1 MSAVAGLAFD
11 RLAPEYD
18 ALWTTSAI
26 GRLQRAA
33 VWRRLDALVKPGD
46 RILDLGCGTGED
58 ALHMAGRGAVV
69 YGIDASSE
77 MVRVARARG
86 VDAQHLTI
94 ESLGYRIGTDASSS
108 MGLELARSAFDGAIS
123 NFGALNCL
131 TDLEPVA
138 DALGQLIRSGGY
150 LAICLMGARC
160 AWETGHF
167 LLRGEAR
174 TAFRR
179 WRRGG
184 TVSSLG
190 VRVTYPGIRQ
200 LYRVFRQCFKPAGR
214 YGIGFCIPPSYAGPI
229 RQTTLARLARIDA
242 AIAGWPV
249 LRALSDHQLHVF
261 ERI

>member
-11 RLAPEYD
+11 QLATEYD

-33 VWRRLDALVKPGD
+33 VWNRIDALVKPGD
-46 RILDLGCGTGED
+46 RVFDLGCGTGED
-58 ALHMAGRGAVV
+58 ALHMMERGAVV
-69 YGIDASSE
+69 YGIDASRE

-86 VDAQHLTI
+86 INAQHLTI
-94 ESLGYRIGTDASSS
+94 ESLESGIGTRTSS
-108 MGLELARSAFDGAIS
+108 GTELESATSQFDGAIS
-123 NFGALNCL
+123 NFGALNCV
-131 TDLEPVA
+131 TDLEGVA
-138 DALGQLIRSGGY
+138 NALGRLIRSGGY
-150 LAICLMGARC
+150 LAICLMGATC

-174 TAFRR
+174 KAFRR

-184 TVSSLG
+184 TLSTLG
-190 VRVTYPGIRQ
+190 IRVTYPKVRQ
-200 LYRVFRQCFKPAGR
+200 VHRAFQPWFKRASCC
-214 YGIGFCIPPSYAGPI
+214 GIGLCVPPSYIGQL
-229 RQTTLARLARIDA
+229 RQTTLVRLARIDA
-242 AIAGWPV
+242 AIAWWPM